1 MFTSAEQQSGLEQL
15 QHNRLNLESVYN
27 KSYISTR
34 TEELLGPLLELLL
47 DENPLRWLI
56 KSSHSW
62 GSKKLQDYKT
72 FIRSQL

>member
-1 MFTSAEQQSGLEQL
+1 MLCVCSLNRVLQKRVSVYSLCDLMFTSAEQQSGLEQL

-47 DENPLRWLI
+47 DENPLR
-56 KSSHSW
+56 
-62 GSKKLQDYKT
+62 
-72 FIRSQL
+72 